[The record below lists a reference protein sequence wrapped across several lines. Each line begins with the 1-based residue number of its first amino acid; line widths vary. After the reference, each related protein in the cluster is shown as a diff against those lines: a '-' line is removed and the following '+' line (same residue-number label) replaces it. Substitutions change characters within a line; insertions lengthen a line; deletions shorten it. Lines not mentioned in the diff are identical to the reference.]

1 MEENEQQLKKLV
13 QSLQGKIRGGSLDSS
28 EIKFATE
35 ALASIGYQYNANLFP
50 ELSIDADFSSTISDS
65 PNSLAEALL
74 WKMGKWNIYR
84 DFVNNYSSDN
94 ALVKKSNV
102 VFSAFA
108 KHLRNS
114 NSPIYDQH
122 TLRAMWAINTNLTPK
137 HRMQCKSVLI
147 KSKGKEKGEWKS
159 TLSGSETIACYELYV
174 AQLNELTSNSLSKS
188 TLDKLLMP
196 LGKALKFYTK
206 NYELFSLLC
215 RHRERT

>member
-1 MEENEQQLKKLV
+1 MEKSEQQLKRLV
-13 QSLQGKIRGGSLDSS
+13 QSLQGTIKDGSLNSS
-28 EIKFATE
+28 GIKFATE
-35 ALASIGYQYNANLFP
+35 SLTSIGYQYNANLYP
-50 ELSIDADFSSTISDS
+50 ELSIDANLSSTISDS

-84 DFVNNYSSDN
+84 DFVNNYNSDS
-94 ALVKKSNV
+94 ALVRKSDV

-108 KHLRNS
+108 KHLKNS

-147 KSKGKEKGEWKS
+147 KSKGEKKGEWKS

-174 AQLNELTSNSLSKS
+174 AQLNELASNSLSKS

-196 LGKALKFYTK
+196 LGQALKFYTK
-206 NYELFSLLC
+206 NYDQFSFLC
-215 RHRERT
+215 RYREST